1 MLKRAHHYPRLVLNS
16 AGAYTTDTAY
26 RIRPLGIKP
35 EALVLGFVNSLT
47 CLTAEMEGRHY
58 GGGVLELVP
67 SEIERLLVP
76 IIKATSADLR
86 AADKRFRDAESDSEF
101 LRMQDSV
108 VLGKLGISQADR
120 NALHGA
126 WIRLRDRRHR
136 IPSLDDEEMVRAAC
150 DSRPVKGR

>member
-16 AGAYTTDTAY
+16 ADAYTTDTAY

-76 IIKATSADLR
+76 VIKTTVTELATTDR
-86 AADKRFRDAESDSEF
+86 RFRSAKNDSEF
-101 LRMQDSV
+101 LSMQDSL
-108 VLGKLGISQADR
+108 VLGRIGLTKVDQET
-120 NALHGA
+120 LHNA
-126 WIRLRDRRHR
+126 WIKLRDRRHR
-136 IPSLDDEEMVRAAC
+136 IPSVEYTEPSVEAN
-150 DSRPVKGR
+150 